1 MRVEGVDRKGAGL
14 MRTFDTSAYRGP
26 YVVPHTAKTV
36 RIHGRVY
43 ILSGPRVKRAPRR
56 QKGRAA

>member
-1 MRVEGVDRKGAGL
+1 